1 MTSAAHSSTAAEAK
15 ARRRR
20 RVDLAN
26 VGFAVAILAVV
37 VFASVA
43 TDSFLTSRN
52 IVSISR
58 QLVTNGFLSL
68 GMLVVVL
75 TSIFLVPIPWTLRWF
90 TRWAV
95 SQLALVER
103 A

>member
-1 MTSAAHSSTAAEAK
+1 MTTAARSSTAPEAK
-15 ARRRR
+15 TRRWR

-43 TDSFLTSRN
+43 TNSFLTSRN

-58 QLVTNGFLSL
+58 QLVTNGF
-68 GMLVVVL
+68 
-75 TSIFLVPIPWTLRWF
+75 
-90 TRWAV
+90 
-95 SQLALVER
+95 
-103 A
+103 